1 MTTVT
6 CVLVKLASVNSTYA
20 ASVLAVFV
28 RKSSFQCSLP
38 PKFRFNYS
46 VTACQSAAL
55 SFRVMV
61 VCVILSGFELHLLVL
76 ICVSMCCLFGS
87 KYFFTAGSQTS
98 SKPLI
103 VAAGFD
109 GTGLSALERALAL
122 LGKTN
127 TAFPA
132 FGTDGDCDPARPG
145 DKSGRQCAHRS
156 LIDAV
161 TQSGFQSSEF
171 PPSIWSE
178 TDAVLGHPVPMFVWD
193 FLEAF
198 PNAKV
203 ILTVRQADE
212 LWDALRQLA
221 SYSWSSKLSDR
232 NYRFPLKMLLF
243 GMQRNLRID
252 QRHFLRNYLQ
262 HNAKVT
268 RRAPSRNSHRVPRAR
283 ARCRGSPPP
292 QRGNRVATVAHR
304 ICVAAG

>member
-1 MTTVT
+1 MVRLRTGVT
-6 CVLVKLASVNSTYA
+6 CKIILLSRPLPVHL
-20 ASVLAVFV
+20 F
-28 RKSSFQCSLP
+28 SF
-38 PKFRFNYS
+38 
-46 VTACQSAAL
+46 
-55 SFRVMV
+55 
-61 VCVILSGFELHLLVL
+61 LVL
-76 ICVSMCCLFGS
+76 IWFSSCVVCS
-87 KYFFTAGSQTS
+87 KYFFTADSQTS

-132 FGTDGDCDPARPG
+132 FGTDGECDPARPE
-145 DKSGRQCAHRS
+145 DNSGRQCAHRS

-161 TQSGFQSSEF
+161 TQFGFQSTEF
-171 PPSIWSE
+171 PPSIWSN

-232 NYRFPLKMLLF
+232 SYRFPFKMLLF
-243 GMQRNLRID
+243 GMQRDLRID

-262 HNAKVT
+262 HNAKVI
-268 RRAPSRNSHRVPRAR
+268 HGVPRR
-283 ARCRGSPPP
+283 QLLVWDMYKQPGWEPLCTFLDIPVPS
-292 QRGNRVATVAHR
+292 VAFPVP
-304 ICVAAG
+304 IINEY